1 MNRQTDS
8 DLLTVLVVVGAAE
21 GGGGQGA
28 AGHVELVVQT
38 LVVRGL
44 GARHYEGDQVQPGED
59 SEDTVEAGHCSNYCY
74 GPRGRCLV

>member
-1 MNRQTDS
+1 MPFYR
-8 DLLTVLVVVGAAE
+8 LTVGPRVSAAH
-21 GGGGQGA
+21 GGHRDRA
-28 AGHVELVVQT
+28 ARDVELVVQT

-59 SEDTVEAGHCSNYCY
+59 SEDTLEAGHCSNYCY

>member
-1 MNRQTDS
+1 M
-8 DLLTVLVVVGAAE
+8 LVVVGAAE

-59 SEDTVEAGHCSNYCY
+59 SEDTLEDVGTALTTATVPGV
-74 GPRGRCLV
+74 GV